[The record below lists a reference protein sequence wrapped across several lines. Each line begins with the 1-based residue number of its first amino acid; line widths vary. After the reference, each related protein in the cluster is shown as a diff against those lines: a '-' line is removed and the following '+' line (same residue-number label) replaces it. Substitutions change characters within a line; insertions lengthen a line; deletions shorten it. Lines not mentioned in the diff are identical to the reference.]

1 MHPLRILCFV
11 VLHSAVLG
19 CNLNSSQPPDS
30 AAPSVKQSASNGPV
44 TAGLSAGAR
53 ALRAFGVLRSWFE
66 PASPFRIVGPIY
78 FVGTRGLGAYLIAT
92 PNGHIM
98 LDGGMPS
105 SARDIEASIRRLGF
119 EPRDIKIILVTHA
132 HIDHAGTV
140 AHFRKLAPAAAVAV
154 MEGDAEILQTGGRED
169 PVYGG
174 FLSLRYPATTPTRV
188 LKDGSTVSLGD
199 ITLTARKGA
208 GHSPGCTTWITTV
221 TDDGRPYVVV
231 FPGSSNVN
239 PGMRLLVEPSWP
251 GIADDFRATFQML
264 ESMKPDVWLG
274 AHTERFSFESKRTR
288 MENEGVSA
296 WVDPQGFREY
306 VAADKARFE
315 RLLEKENK
323 RD

>member
-1 MHPLRILCFV
+1 
-11 VLHSAVLG
+11 
-19 CNLNSSQPPDS
+19 
-30 AAPSVKQSASNGPV
+30 
-44 TAGLSAGAR
+44 
-53 ALRAFGVLRSWFE
+53 
-66 PASPFRIVGPIY
+66 
-78 FVGTRGLGAYLIAT
+78 
-92 PNGHIM
+92 
-98 LDGGMPS
+98 
-105 SARDIEASIRRLGF
+105 
-119 EPRDIKIILVTHA
+119 
-132 HIDHAGTV
+132 
-140 AHFRKLAPAAAVAV
+140 

-174 FLSLRYPATTPTRV
+174 FLSLRYPAITPTRV

-221 TDDGRPYVVV
+221 TDDGEPYVVV